1 MKKGMQLLLIV
12 ISVLLVDFGQ
22 LLLKKG
28 LIVVGDLNFAAN
40 LFGSFVTV
48 FTNWFVLLGFVLI
61 VFSSLTWLIVLSKS
75 QLSYAYP
82 ILSMGYVFVSVMSW
96 WFFDEGLS
104 LMRLFGLGII
114 VLGVYL
120 MSKT

>member
-1 MKKGMQLLLIV
+1 MKKSMQLILIV
-12 ISVLLVDFGQ
+12 ISVLIVDFGQ

-28 LIVVGDLNFAAN
+28 LLVVGDLNFTGN

-48 FTNWFVLLGFVLI
+48 FTNWIVLLGLVLL
-61 VFSSLTWLIVLSKS
+61 VSSSLVWLVVLSKS

-82 ILSMGYVFVSVMSW
+82 ILSLGYVFVSVMSW
-96 WFFDEGLS
+96 WFFDESLS
-104 LMRLFGLGII
+104 LMRMFGLGII